1 MISINNRLGE
11 IKYNSNG
18 TSMKIIAYRKSDDI
32 DVEFLDDFHYIAK
45 HQTYSN
51 FKNGLIKSPYDRT
64 LYNIGYI
71 GVGEYNTGTKE
82 EHTKEY
88 VTWRN
93 MLRRCYDEKHKK
105 RFPSYYGICTV
116 CDEWHNFQNFAKW
129 YHENIYYVDTERMHI
144 DKDIISS
151 ENKIY
156 SPETCFIVPQ
166 RLNMLF
172 KEKSNKYN
180 LPNGIRPKLNGKYEV
195 LYNHKHLGMF
205 DTVELCVKAY
215 EKEKRKAIIDIANEY
230 KNKIPEKLYKALLN
244 WK

>member
-1 MISINNRLGE
+1 
-11 IKYNSNG
+11 
-18 TSMKIIAYRKSDDI
+18 MKIIAYRKSNDI
-32 DVEFLDDFHYIAK
+32 DVEFLDDFHYVME

-64 LYNIGYI
+64 LYGVGYI

-93 MLRRCYDEKHKK
+93 MLRRCYDKKHKNK
-105 RFPSYYGICTV
+105 FPVYYGICTV
-116 CDEWHNFQNFAKW
+116 CDEWHNFQTFAKW
-129 YHENIYYVDTERMHI
+129 YHENIYYVGTERMHV

-151 ENKIY
+151 DNKIY
-156 SPETCFIVPQ
+156 SPDTCFIVPQ

-180 LPNGIRPKLNGKYEV
+180 LPNGVRLKSNGKYEAV
-195 LYNHKHLGMF
+195 YNGKHLGTF
-205 DTVELCVKAY
+205 DTIEFAIDAHD
-215 EKEKRKAIIDIANEY
+215 EEEQKAIVNIANKY
-230 KNKIPEKLYKALLN
+230 KDKIPIKLYEALIN
-244 WK
+244 RR